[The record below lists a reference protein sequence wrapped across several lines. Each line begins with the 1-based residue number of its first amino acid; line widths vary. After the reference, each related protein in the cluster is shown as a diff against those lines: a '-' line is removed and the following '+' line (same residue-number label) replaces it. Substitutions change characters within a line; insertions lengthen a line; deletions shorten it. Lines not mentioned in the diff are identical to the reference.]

1 MATVILLTAAQAA
14 QVSGAS
20 EEVQNF
26 AALQPIALTDG
37 RFILGP
43 EVLDDPAHVE
53 DRAFLSALPQVE
65 FSTVAA
71 LMPKAKP

>member
-1 MATVILLTAAQAA
+1 MSAVILLTADQAA
-14 QVSGAS
+14 QVAGAS
-20 EEVQNF
+20 QETPL

-37 RFILGP
+37 RFILGV
-43 EVLDDPAHVE
+43 EVLADPAHVE
-53 DRAFLSALPQVE
+53 DVAFLSTLPQVE